1 MLLFGIGSSLV
12 RSSKVRPD
20 AARETVAP
28 APGATSGAT
37 AWPALVDESLTNLNL
52 AERREMIERLTLVGN
67 DWSREILRAA
77 TAEETDAG
85 LRAALERAFAGA
97 PETHPTV
104 FS

>member
-1 MLLFGIGSSLV
+1 
-12 RSSKVRPD
+12 
-20 AARETVAP
+20 
-28 APGATSGAT
+28 
-37 AWPALVDESLTNLNL
+37 
-52 AERREMIERLTLVGN
+52 MIERLALVGN